1 MSNERDVSGLIE
13 TLEAFEV
20 RMGVRF
26 EGLSAWCGS
35 HDGKYELNVGGELHL
50 NDGSL
55 LDHTIEIVADAYN
68 ESGQLIGTEF
78 YYVEPVSFFGYE
90 AFMICIDKLPSGKLG
105 KVRVY
110 PKPARY

>member
-13 TLEAFEV
+13 TLEVFED
-20 RMGVRF
+20 RMGIRF
-26 EGLSAWCGS
+26 ECLSAWCGV
-35 HDGKYELNVGGELHL
+35 HEKKYEVNVGGELHL
-50 NDGSL
+50 HDGGH
-55 LDHTIEIVADAYN
+55 LDHTIEIVADIYN

-78 YYVEPVSFFGYE
+78 YHVEPDSFFGYE
-90 AFMICIDKLPSGKLG
+90 AFMICINKLPSGNLG